1 MLLVGVLPL
10 DASAGAVLFVLLV
23 GEGLTLLLDSL
34 LAGAELLTSCEL
46 VLAGVA
52 LLEG

>member
-1 MLLVGVLPL
+1 MLLLGALLL
-10 DASAGAVLFVLLV
+10 DAPAGAVLFVLLV
-23 GEGLTLLLDSL
+23 GAGLTLWLDSV

-46 VLAGVA
+46 DLAGVA